1 MSNHIENQIKER
13 IVTFVHELDVLVRRS
28 TLEALKSV
36 LDGGSSTPGRRGPG
50 RPRGSGSNAVGG
62 NVASAIVEHVRGHDG
77 QTVGEIAVAVRAAPK
92 LVKKAII
99 QLLGT
104 GALKKTGQKRGTRY
118 HLGSGTPAPAA
129 VKKGKR
135 GKRKG
140 KRARKAKAA

>member
-36 LDGGSSTPGRRGPG
+36 LDGGSSTPARRGPG
-50 RPRGSGSNAVGG
+50 RPRGGGSAVGG
-62 NVASAIVEHVRGHDG
+62 NVTSAIVEHVRSNDG
-77 QTVGEIAVAVRAAPK
+77 QTVGEIAAAVRAAPK

-99 QLLGT
+99 QLLGS

-118 HLGSGTPAPAA
+118 HIGSGTPAPAA

-140 KRARKAKAA
+140 KKARKAKAA